1 MAPSSPDLVEVA
13 FKHRR
18 RRIFRNDR
26 NVNLMAGDDIIV
38 GVRGGIDFGH
48 ITMTGELVLLRAEP
62 NAKYNRVIRTANN
75 HDRQRHKANRK
86 SEAEAVKTF
95 RVAVNRRALQ
105 LKVVDAEWQHDRK
118 RISFYYTAKDRV
130 GLHTLIPELGRR
142 FKARVDLKRVNERQ
156 EAARIGGIGVCGR
169 ELCCSSWMHVIPTVS
184 LSAAKKQH
192 FPLSPDR
199 LRGRCNRLK
208 CCLNYELDQYVEA
221 LKEFPRLGAAVDTET
236 GPGKVGQVD
245 IFRRMVKVWYPDG
258 PAQTLPLGS
267 ITVKK

>member
-95 RVAVNRRALQ
+95 RVAVKRRALQ

-199 LRGRCNRLK
+199 LRGRCHRLQ
-208 CCLNYELDQYVEA
+208 CCLHYEWAQYVEA